1 MNQKNTEEQN
11 LKLQEDAKEQTIR
24 ISALDFRGSTC
35 DGPGIRNVVFFQGC
49 NRHCPGCHNAG
60 TWDPKGGYEISV
72 ADLVEQIEKQTPKK
86 HITISGGEPLL
97 QKKGLLTL
105 VRLLRQKG
113 FDIAVYTGHS
123 LKEVPAQL
131 LKLLNSI
138 KVGDFRINDRTT
150 VKPYVGST
158 NQEFIILHNFI

>member
-1 MNQKNTEEQN
+1 MSQNAEKRN
-11 LKLQEDAKEQTIR
+11 LKLQKDAKEQTIR

-60 TWDPKGGYEISV
+60 TWDPEGGYEISV

-123 LKEVPAQL
+123 LKEVPARL

>member
-1 MNQKNTEEQN
+1 M
-11 LKLQEDAKEQTIR
+11 
-24 ISALDFRGSTC
+24 
-35 DGPGIRNVVFFQGC
+35 
-49 NRHCPGCHNAG
+49 
-60 TWDPKGGYEISV
+60 
-72 ADLVEQIEKQTPKK
+72 EQIEKQTPKK

-123 LKEVPAQL
+123 LKEVPARL

>member
-1 MNQKNTEEQN
+1 MQ
-11 LKLQEDAKEQTIR
+11 KEQTIR

-60 TWDPKGGYEISV
+60 TWDPEGGYEISV

-123 LKEVPAQL
+123 LKEVPARL